1 MGKTSGIFSVKIYG
15 NIFVRVLFKG
25 AVSTKQLYKMKFD
38 WIMIIKVKNKLHE
51 TIRNTFFLRW
61 RRKWDNDVVT

>member
-15 NIFVRVLFKG
+15 NIFVRVLFNG

-38 WIMIIKVKNKLHE
+38 LIKTIKLKNKLYE
-51 TIRNTFFLRW
+51 TISKFSFLRR
-61 RRKWDNDVVT
+61 RRK